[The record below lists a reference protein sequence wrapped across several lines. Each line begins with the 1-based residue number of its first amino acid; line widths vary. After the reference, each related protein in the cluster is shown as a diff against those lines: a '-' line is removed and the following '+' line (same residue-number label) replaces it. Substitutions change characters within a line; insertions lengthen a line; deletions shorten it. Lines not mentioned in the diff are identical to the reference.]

1 MHPRYWTTAAV
12 NSDRA
17 FAYWVDTVCSELVEL
32 EVKTDRKRDFQACM
46 LQKALGCVSL
56 NFIDTR
62 APQDAWRTRESIRR
76 TREPR
81 FDLLYVRTGTLHFE
95 HYGRSFT
102 VGDMQCVLID
112 STETYHFKTP
122 EVSSSTSVQIPQ
134 KWLRSWIGN
143 PEEGVAR
150 VFTRDCP
157 WGNTLIAMLD
167 ALTPETTRQLVLAD
181 EVVAEQVA
189 SLLALAIGRAPIDLN
204 RNQCK
209 LVTRIRQQMQ
219 EQAHD
224 ETLTPERIAQALDIS
239 KRYLHSLFA
248 ASGTTF
254 CKELMSLRLERA
266 ARQLRDPQ
274 FTNVSVSE
282 IAWRCGFTDSSH
294 FARRFCQRYGTP
306 PRQYRRGMLS

>member
-1 MHPRYWTTAAV
+1 MSPRYWTTTSV
-12 NSDRA
+12 NTDRA
-17 FAYWVDTVCSELVEL
+17 FAFWVDTVCSELVEL
-32 EVKTDRKRDFQACM
+32 EVKTDRKRDFQASM

-95 HYGRSFT
+95 HYGRSFI
-102 VGDMQCVLID
+102 VGDNQCVLID
-112 STETYHFKTP
+112 STETYHFTTP
-122 EVSSSTSVQIPQ
+122 EVSTSTSVQIPQ
-134 KWLRSWIGN
+134 KWLRSWIAN

-167 ALTPETTRQLVLAD
+167 ALTPETTQQLVLAD

-204 RNQCK
+204 RNQSK

-224 ETLTPERIAQALDIS
+224 ETLTPEGIAQALGIS

-248 ASGTTF
+248 AAGTTF

-274 FTNVSVSE
+274 FTSVSVSE

-306 PRQYRRGMLS
+306 PREYRRSVLS

>member
-1 MHPRYWTTAAV
+1 MSPRYWTTTSV
-12 NSDRA
+12 NTDRA
-17 FAYWVDTVCSELVEL
+17 FAFWVDTVCSELVEL
-32 EVKTDRKRDFQACM
+32 EVKTDRKRDFQASM

-95 HYGRSFT
+95 HYGRSFI
-102 VGDMQCVLID
+102 VGDNQCVLID
-112 STETYHFKTP
+112 STETYHFTTP
-122 EVSSSTSVQIPQ
+122 EVSTSTSMQIPQ
-134 KWLRSWIGN
+134 KWLRSWIAN

-204 RNQCK
+204 RNQSK

-224 ETLTPERIAQALDIS
+224 EALTPERIAQALGIS

-248 ASGTTF
+248 AHGTTF

-306 PRQYRRGMLS
+306 PREYRRSVLS